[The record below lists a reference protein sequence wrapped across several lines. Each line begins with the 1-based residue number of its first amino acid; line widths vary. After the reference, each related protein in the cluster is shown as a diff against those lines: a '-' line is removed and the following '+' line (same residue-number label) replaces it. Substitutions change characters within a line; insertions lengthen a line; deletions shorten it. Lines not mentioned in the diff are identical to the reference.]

1 MRRVQLN
8 PASGNNNPGKKE
20 EATTRGV
27 SRSGIL
33 AGGKPVKPTSS
44 SFAAASS
51 LFNVPA
57 KRRGDNV
64 DVTHGSTN
72 TASPPTIVSRQ
83 HLLSDAAQEE
93 QGAGCQKDGEAPA
106 AKVVCEVNEEAEA
119 HDLTGAV
126 ATVKDICEALDADT
140 IGPAEADARLNS
152 LSTVALLAAAPFGDP
167 RDREAVFEV
176 AHDFVFFPCSFFS

>member
-8 PASGNNNPGKKE
+8 PASVNNNPGKEE

-27 SRSGIL
+27 SRGGIL
-33 AGGKPVKPTSS
+33 AGGKPVKPTS

-72 TASPPTIVSRQ
+72 TAAPPTIVSRQ

-106 AKVVCEVNEEAEA
+106 RVVCEVNEEEEA

-152 LSTVALLAAAPFGDP
+152 LSTVALLAAAPFEDP

-176 AHDFVFFPCSFFS
+176 THDFVFFPCSSFS